1 MGLKGKKYGSM
12 LSLVAMLFIML
23 SGGQAMPETVDSA
36 TLEKQVADLQLGVDG
51 YFIAHKLSM
60 EQKGVA
66 EKNMEK
72 KSYPGTFTFTDD
84 EIHILVDSD
93 RDIILAIYQKKEK
106 ASREELKSMV
116 ADLMMSFGDPT
127 SEAHDQII
135 YWAYSKKGKVSEEEY
150 VDSKQEGTVKV
161 IATVKFKSKL
171 TFTATADENAGEN
184 DIHWII
190 SSPRLLEKFYNR

>member
-1 MGLKGKKYGSM
+1 M
-12 LSLVAMLFIML
+12 LPLVLMVFILFAC
-23 SGGQAMPETVDSA
+23 GQAMSEAVDSA
-36 TLEKQVADLQLGVDG
+36 TLEKQVADLQLGVNG
-51 YFIAHKLSM
+51 YFVAHKLNE
-60 EQKGVA
+60 EQKILAG
-66 EKNMEK
+66 KNMAK
-72 KSYPGTFTFTDD
+72 KSYPGTFTFTDGD
-84 EIHILVDSD
+84 IHILVDGK

-106 ASREELKSMV
+106 VTGKELKNMV

-135 YWAYSKKGKVSEEEY
+135 YWAYSKKGRISEDDY
-150 VDSKQEGTVKV
+150 VDSKQEGTVQV

-171 TFTATADENAGEN
+171 TFTAATGENAQEN